1 MRHPSRIPNNLR
13 HDNARYQEDSHK
25 DPRWVKKSK
34 DTQLKAWARHGL
46 TGPGPEPRC
55 WAALRPRGRRK
66 RKRRKRRRR
75 KRRSRKRRSRRRKK
89 RKRRRRRIYTK
100 YLHYYLL
107 RGPKM
112 SEKYRGQ
119 RKTKIR
125 IMKIWRL
132 IQCGDAIDNHYCK
145 LLFKLY

>member
-1 MRHPSRIPNNLR
+1 MDQESQRYAIKSVGSAWFDWAWSRAKVL
-13 HDNARYQEDSHK
+13 
-25 DPRWVKKSK
+25 
-34 DTQLKAWARHGL
+34 
-46 TGPGPEPRC
+46 
-55 WAALRPRGRRK
+55 GRLEAK
-66 RKRRKRRRR
+66 RKEKEE
-75 KRRSRKRRSRRRKK
+75 KKEEEKKEKEKQEEKK